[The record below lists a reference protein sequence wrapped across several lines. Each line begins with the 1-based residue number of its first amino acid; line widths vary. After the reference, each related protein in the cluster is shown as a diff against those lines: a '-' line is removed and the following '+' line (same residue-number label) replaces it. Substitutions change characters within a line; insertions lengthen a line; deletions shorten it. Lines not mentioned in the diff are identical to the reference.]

1 MLTPSRRAAA
11 GEAVEEEV
19 DGESWVGVCVAENAR
34 EGEKRAC
41 APPPFS
47 LSSSHTRNSPTNR
60 LAARAAVARA
70 WPAEARKEAGAG
82 VSWAREAALAT
93 TARDWDGRPGAGG
106 AAHVRCAREEG
117 TRHVARAGMGL
128 SVRGCRAGQGGGR
141 PFY

>member
-47 LSSSHTRNSPTNR
+47 LSCSHTRNSPTNM

-70 WPAEARKEAGAG
+70 WPAEARKLLTPPQGSVLAAEVSYLRAQWKELPALDAASAASAKAAGK
-82 VSWAREAALAT
+82 
-93 TARDWDGRPGAGG
+93 AGG
-106 AAHVRCAREEG
+106 C
-117 TRHVARAGMGL
+117 
-128 SVRGCRAGQGGGR
+128 GCGV
-141 PFY
+141 